1 MSPLCRAGSVPK
13 AIAVHLMPIDRSSER
28 DVCRPSLQ
36 RGGACIALAAALLGL
51 GHAGAA
57 VAEGTNPGAEE
68 QLAPVVITATKR
80 TTTVQDTAAS
90 ITAVTAAEIADRGL
104 TDFNSLAQSVPGLA
118 MRTAG
123 PGQTEFEM
131 RGLNSSGGNT
141 SMVGFYLDDIP
152 LSAPAAAQLGKVV
165 IDPDLY
171 DLNRVEVLHGPQGT
185 LYGASSM
192 GGTVRLVPNAPQ
204 PGRFEATG
212 EEVLSNTASGGGIN
226 HRENAMVNLPLGSS
240 AALRVVGSFTRD
252 SGWIKRLVIQDGA
265 VAVDAGAFPNVAR
278 PSNFYAAPLQ
288 ATYDGVNSTEVDSL
302 RAAILWQPVENLA
315 ITPSIMYQLTR
326 QGGPNNV
333 DVNGSPT
340 HPETPAVNAHYEI
353 YDTPEPQRDRFTLGS
368 LKVEYRL
375 PAFSLTSATGYWN
388 RGLMVSQDGT
398 EETSAAVGIPV
409 YDAAAGGIGPTGP
422 APNGSGVTERDY
434 TRQLTEELRATST
447 RPGPLQW
454 LLGYFYQ
461 DFHSDWDLWI
471 ITPQAT
477 PVLGGAIAGIGYQ
490 PQTITQNSFFGEAS
504 WRFSPHLK
512 ATLGLRRYH
521 YGLSQTNTELGVF
534 TTLGYEGD
542 NVPYVTT
549 ASNGA
554 SGTVPKLDLTYNI
567 DRDHM
572 VYATV
577 SKGFRLGGVNQPVPV
592 GTAANGNPVLAA
604 NECALQAKLLNQPCN
619 PNLLLQGPTG
629 FGSDSVWN
637 YEIGEKSSF
646 FDHHMTLDVSGY
658 YERWLHP
665 QLATNLAG
673 FGITA
678 NGGDARIEGLEGEL
692 RALLPADLDLLLD
705 FGYTSTKFQESS
717 AIIGYPSGLEVPDTP
732 KLTGSAVLRWHQPLS
747 DSLSV
752 FGSLEGDYVGSRFD
766 APYGETIT
774 LWNYNQYLIHLP
786 SYALV
791 NLRLGLMADRWS
803 AAIFVDN
810 VTNREV
816 LLDPQ
821 PQIDLQTAAVTRYTV
836 NQPLTAGLDLTYRF
850 D

>member
-1 MSPLCRAGSVPK
+1 MSHMHTPLAGYEFARSPRPHGSRRACG
-13 AIAVHLMPIDRSSER
+13 L
-28 DVCRPSLQ
+28 
-36 RGGACIALAAALLGL
+36 LAAASMGLATTFLGAGAYATASDQGTLLGS
-51 GHAGAA
+51 
-57 VAEGTNPGAEE
+57 PQ
-68 QLAPVVITATKR
+68 QLAQVVITATKR

-90 ITAVTAAEIADRGL
+90 ITAITAAEISDRGI

-141 SMVGFYLDDIP
+141 SMVGFYFDDIS

-165 IDPDLY
+165 IDPNLY

-204 PGRFEATG
+204 LGKFAATG
-212 EEVLSNTASGGGIN
+212 EEVLSDTASGGGLN
-226 HRENAMVNLPLGSS
+226 HEENGMLNLPLGST
-240 AALRVVGSFTRD
+240 AAVRIVGSFTRD

-265 VAVDAGAFPNVAR
+265 VAVDSGTFPTVSR
-278 PSNFYAAPLQ
+278 PGNFYAAPLQ
-288 ATYDGVNSTEVDSL
+288 VTYNGVNTTNVDSV
-302 RAAILWQPVENLA
+302 RASLLWKPAGNLS
-315 ITPSIMYQLTR
+315 ITPTLMYQLTQ

-340 HPETPAVNAHYEI
+340 HPTVPAINAHYEI

-368 LKVEYRL
+368 LKVVYQL

-388 RGLMVSQDGT
+388 RGLWVSQDAT
-398 EETSAAVGIPV
+398 EEIAAAVGIPV
-409 YDAAAGGIGPTGP
+409 YDAAAGGVGPSGPTPYGP
-422 APNGSGVTERDY
+422 GAVERDY
-434 TRQLTEELRATST
+434 TRQLSEEFRATST
-447 RPGPLQW
+447 GAGPFQW

-461 DFHSDWDLWI
+461 DFNSDWDLWMYN
-471 ITPQAT
+471 PQAT
-477 PVLGGAIAGIGYQ
+477 PVLGGTIAGVGYQ
-490 PQTITQNSFFGEAS
+490 PQTITQNSFFGEFS

-512 ATLGLRRYH
+512 ATLGLRHYH
-521 YGLSQTNTELGVF
+521 YSLNQSNTEFGVF
-534 TTLGYEGD
+534 TTLGNEGD
-542 NVPYVTT
+542 NVPYITH

-554 SGTVPKLDLTYNI
+554 SGTVPKFDLMYNI
-567 DRDHM
+567 DGNHM

-592 GTAANGNPVLAA
+592 GTGSSANAYMVA
-604 NECALQAKLLNQPCN
+604 NECALQAKLLNQSCN
-619 PNLLLQGPTG
+619 SNLLLQGPTG

-637 YEIGEKSSF
+637 YEIGEKSTLL
-646 FDHHMTLDVSGY
+646 HHRMTLDVSGY
-658 YERWLHP
+658 YERWLNP

-673 FGITA
+673 LGITA
-678 NGGDARIEGLEGEL
+678 NGGNARIEGVEGEL
-692 RALLPADLDLLLD
+692 RALLTEDWDILIDA
-705 FGYTSTKFQESS
+705 GYTSAKFTQSS
-717 AIIGYPSGLEVPDTP
+717 AIIGYPKGLSVPDTP
-732 KLTGSAVLRWHQPLS
+732 KLTASAVLHWQHPISDNLS
-747 DSLSV
+747 L
-752 FGSLEGDYVGSRFD
+752 FGSLEDDYVGSRTD

-786 SYALV
+786 SYSLV
-791 NLRLGLMADRWS
+791 NLRLGVMADRWS
-803 AAIFVDN
+803 AALFVDN
-810 VTNREV
+810 VANREV

-821 PQIDLQTAAVTRYTV
+821 PQIALQIGAFTRYTV
-836 NQPLTAGLDLTYRF
+836 NQPLTAGIDLSYRF